1 MKHHLLAA
9 ILSSGLLLGPAATA
23 QPTAGNRATVAK
35 SRSHHHHRHRRRGN
49 AARSVGVGALGGA
62 AVGGLVGRGRGALIG
77 GGVGAGA
84 GALHHRRRRS
94 HRRW

>member
-1 MKHHLLAA
+1 MKQHLLAA
-9 ILSSGLLLGPAATA
+9 ILSTGLLLGPAATA
-23 QPTAGNRATVAK
+23 QPTTGNRLTVA
-35 SRSHHHHRHRRRGN
+35 RYRPRHHHRRRGS

-84 GALHHRRRRS
+84 GALHHRSRRR